1 MVSRQSKPQV
11 LICFSQM
18 GPVNALF
25 WNLVSAWRHSCVLVW
40 MANLHILRMDEAMA
54 PPLDPWTPWRLI
66 TTPTATMADYM
77 LVLVLQKI
85 LSLSGFLCHYAER
98 KRIMTNRICHI
109 VFFLLCSVSSSTV
122 CLYTVCKLYVHA
134 PSLPMHFLWI
144 SSPTCRSGIWTKACW
159 AFYNGFG
166 RKYSW
171 NNAEEECVFKH
182 IFITLYC
189 WQCARDYLVEFRTHV
204 DHISIFRL
212 QPAMHSMIPS
222 LLFYSVNYAD
232 SVAEY
237 ALILACDRYQMQD
250 VWGQGWKK

>member
-1 MVSRQSKPQV
+1 
-11 LICFSQM
+11 
-18 GPVNALF
+18 
-25 WNLVSAWRHSCVLVW
+25 
-40 MANLHILRMDEAMA
+40 
-54 PPLDPWTPWRLI
+54 
-66 TTPTATMADYM
+66 M